1 MCLAQEDSSLT
12 RSNQYLLQLFERA
25 GLVVKCN
32 ILQRSFPKELFK
44 ARAGVHVC
52 VRFVAFWPPPVW
64 MHHFMSYKL
73 ST

>member
-44 ARAGVHVC
+44 AWSGVLS
-52 VRFVAFWPPPVW
+52 AWSLW
-64 MHHFMSYKL
+64 HFGFLLFACITVML
-73 ST
+73 AN